1 MGGESRRVNSG
12 GTFSRLLGSMGLY
25 KQSLGLFLLIAALL
39 IAFFQIRSLQAD
51 DPVINFG
58 FTGHPDTTIYYDFT
72 SQGELFL
79 GRSKVDYEV
88 FKTDT
93 TYRYRAQV
101 LNQPNQLIPE
111 LNFVI
116 NLPFNGTEDTVG
128 YRMINNG
135 GADEAIATLYD
146 PRTIV
151 FTATNISPQSQ
162 LAIEFEVPQ
171 SFISKTAVF
180 QWKEALAALPPAVW
194 AAISIGLPSL
204 ALLILFITALA
215 RTRKV
220 SPVRETTE
228 QPPSRLAP
236 ALVGILLNGRLNN
249 RAIAATLLDLAHR
262 GHLVI
267 RHVSSD
273 DFRFRRH
280 QGVDQLEDFEQAL
293 LDQIFGVQSEQTTT
307 EEINFSLAQEVFSKR
322 VSQAFV
328 LAYKKIGELGFF
340 NTNPLKLHLRYQ
352 LAGLIMFVLGVAGF
366 FTNLFLITDG
376 QLFLLFWIGMIVSS
390 LLVLW
395 FSRAIPARTIYGD
408 RELAKWLGFGRYLSN
423 REPINYAAHSQEKY
437 LSYLPYAI
445 IFEVEPEWT
454 RRFYSLPFFQPNWYI
469 AANINTID
477 QFANKVFPLFGYL
490 SHVLAV
496 TTQPAAR

>member
-1 MGGESRRVNSG
+1 VSSG
-12 GTFSRLLGSMGLY
+12 GTFASLLGSLGLY
-25 KQSLGLFLLIAALL
+25 KKSLGVFLIILVAL

-51 DPVINFG
+51 DPVINYG
-58 FTGHPDTTIYYDFT
+58 FTGHPDTTIYYDLT
-72 SQGELFL
+72 NEGELYI

-88 FKTDT
+88 FATDS

-101 LNQPNQLIPE
+101 LNQPNELIPE
-111 LNFVI
+111 LNFVV
-116 NLPFNGTEDTVG
+116 NLPFSGTEDTVG

-135 GADEAIATLYD
+135 GADEAVATLFD
-146 PRTIV
+146 PRTIL
-151 FTATNISPQSQ
+151 FTATNISRQAQ
-162 LAIEFEVPQ
+162 LAIEFEIPQ
-171 SFISKTAVF
+171 SFVSKTAVF
-180 QWKEALAALPPAVW
+180 QWRETLSALPPAIW
-194 AAISIGLPSL
+194 AGISIGLPSL
-204 ALLILFITALA
+204 ALLILLITALA

-220 SPVRETTE
+220 AAVRETVE

-249 RAIAATLLDLAHR
+249 RGIAATLLDLAHR

-267 RHVSSD
+267 RHISSD

-293 LDQIFGVQSEQTTT
+293 LDQIFGVQSERATA

-352 LAGLIMFVLGVAGF
+352 IAGLMLFILGVAGF
-366 FTNLFLITDG
+366 FVNLFLITDG
-376 QLFLLFWIGMIVSS
+376 QLFLFFWVGMIISS

-395 FSRAIPARTIYGD
+395 FSKAIPARTIYGD
-408 RELAKWLGFGRYLSN
+408 RELAKWLAFAKYLSLPD
-423 REPINYAAHSQEKY
+423 PINYAAHSQEKY
-437 LSYLPYAI
+437 LSYLPYAV
-445 IFEVEPEWT
+445 IFEVETEWT